1 MTEDFK
7 KQTLDYIT
15 GDLTIEGLKSNT
27 FRNSSTF
34 QNNLTTALQEA
45 GVVIELIGTSI
56 KALTSDT
63 TSNYILYGSYGN
75 INNPH
80 GFIVVCNQEGGIE
93 KVFTTFDSGTT
104 LSQILTLN
112 YAEDGNIYGVDV
124 VYTENDQR
132 PRVILLNNVA
142 LKTSTGYS
150 CKLRASYYYPTEY
163 TYFLEPYE
171 TQGEGTSFIKKVNGE
186 ATYFIV
192 GNYNNHVCLLKFVIN
207 VGSTNEWTLIQGSS
221 DAYPIYTTDFIIE
234 KTGDT
239 PVIHLYYQPDATSNT
254 ICYDYYNGET
264 LTRQNTYNVGIYA
277 KDIRIKSSNEIF
289 ISSSTSSNGSTTLN
303 LYGLNNG
310 VLSLI
315 YSYTIPETFNYP
327 FLLNYTNNI
336 LFGTAYVLDDSIYGT
351 INIAYDGT
359 EVVVSDFIEKDQA
372 LYVHPCI
379 IQNTYAL
386 YKFISQDE
394 NSVHQQSIVIY
405 GNSYSGESYSSYNS
419 LVALHGELYSGNDII
434 FARSLYNKS
443 ILNNTTTSILEIPFN
458 YINGI
463 SIDTQNLLSATQLEM
478 ITNNNSITKNIYEN
492 LFINFI
498 NTLNVIDEDTGEIY
512 PSSASRINNSIN
524 TGTQLDYE
532 GEQITK
538 VRINTENNQVIQTIE
553 WTDIDDTHRET
564 TITIYID
571 STPQTIEFMN
581 NSETFT
587 YLEKD
592 ISNLEVGKLYNI
604 TQKIRME
611 G

>member
-15 GDLTIEGLKSNT
+15 GNLTIEGLKRNS
-27 FRNSSTF
+27 FRNSSAF
-34 QNNLTTALQEA
+34 QNNLTDALQEA
-45 GVVIELIGTSI
+45 GVVVELIGKTLRAI
-56 KALTSDT
+56 TSDT
-63 TSNYILYGSYGN
+63 TSNYILYGNYGTT
-75 INNPH
+75 NNQH

-93 KVFTTFDSGTT
+93 KIFTTFDSGTP
-104 LSQILTLN
+104 LSQIHSLE
-112 YAEDGNIYGVDV
+112 YAEDGNIYGVDW
-124 VYTENDQR
+124 VYTENDIY

-150 CKLRASYYYPTEY
+150 CKLRASYYYPSEY
-163 TYFLEPYE
+163 TYFMQPYE
-171 TQGEGTSFIKKVNGE
+171 NQAQGTSFIKKVNGE

-192 GNYNNHVCLLKFVIN
+192 GTLNDHVCLLKFVIN
-207 VGSTNEWTLIQGSS
+207 VGSTNEWTLIQGAS
-221 DAYPIYTTDFIIE
+221 DSYPIYATDFIIE

-239 PVIHLYYQPDATSNT
+239 PVIHLYYQPDATSGT

-264 LTRQNTYNVGIYA
+264 LTRQNTYNIGGYA
-277 KDIRIKSSNEIF
+277 KDIRIKSNDDIF
-289 ISSSTSSNGSTTLN
+289 YTRTSISNGHTI
-303 LYGLNNG
+303 LYIYELNNG
-310 VLSLI
+310 VSSVVFSGI
-315 YSYTIPETFNYP
+315 VESEFNLP
-327 FLLNYTNNI
+327 FLLNYTNNN
-336 LFGTAYVLDDSIYGT
+336 LFA
-351 INIAYDGT
+351 IAYGNDGT
-359 EVVVSDFIEKDQA
+359 NSGIICIVYDGNEAIATSLVVKSLD
-372 LYVHPCI
+372 YYYHPCI
-379 IQNTYAL
+379 IQNSYAL
-386 YKFISQDE
+386 YKFVLQDE
-394 NSVHQQSIVIY
+394 NDVYQESIVIY

-419 LVALHGELYSGNDII
+419 LVALHGELYSGNDIV

-443 ILNNTTTSILEIPFN
+443 ILNNTTTSILEVPFN

-538 VRINTENNQVIQTIE
+538 VRINTENNQVIQNIE
-553 WTDIDDTHRET
+553 WTNIDDTHRET

-581 NSETFT
+581 NDETFT